1 MKFFLYTHTPFFID
15 NIIYLFIYV
24 HVVALQEKFKLIANQ
39 HDNKCENTSS
49 QQILN
54 SGCRQLWEHSLG
66 IGDTHGNWGRF
77 GIIIPSPNTKCGT
90 MAKIEL
96 KKCKYIHVGRLI
108 KLGKLLVLSGST

>member
-1 MKFFLYTHTPFFID
+1 MKYLTVFPLHSYTLLFID
-15 NIIYLFIYV
+15 KIIYLFIYV
-24 HVVALQEKFKLIANQ
+24 NVVALQEKFKLIANQ

-77 GIIIPSPNTKCGT
+77 GIIPSPNTKCGSI
-90 MAKIEL
+90 AKIEL
-96 KKCKYIHVGRLI
+96 KV
-108 KLGKLLVLSGST
+108 